1 MCVDNVQHPRPKCF
15 ASVRPRGLNASLC
28 SIPFLSSR
36 ADTNAGEL
44 EGETGYRRWGRRRPL
59 HHLHLRSWPLHA
71 SDRCSPR
78 PLALLPLRAHACGA
92 ALTLLASWVPSE
104 CAPIRSGGERPPAA
118 CPGLCLSIR
127 PFPNCTC
134 FSTQPAMFPFVSLL
148 QDATSGERL
157 SLGAYQAEFVASA
170 AALRARTFG
179 IPKPSRRL
187 SEPESL
193 SCLPAL
199 PPIPHLRLPRCRR
212 GGPKL
217 ICAGSPTP
225 DFISTTFP
233 LHLPLIC
240 TSFVPR
246 LFRA

>member
-104 CAPIRSGGERPPAA
+104 CAPILSGGEHPPAA
-118 CPGLCLSIR
+118 CPGLCLSS
-127 PFPNCTC
+127 P
-134 FSTQPAMFPFVSLL
+134 S
-148 QDATSGERL
+148 E
-157 SLGAYQAEFVASA
+157 
-170 AALRARTFG
+170 
-179 IPKPSRRL
+179 IP
-187 SEPESL
+187 
-193 SCLPAL
+193 
-199 PPIPHLRLPRCRR
+199 PRVGC
-212 GGPKL
+212 
-217 ICAGSPTP
+217 P
-225 DFISTTFP
+225 DFINTPAFLRLSNLISVNNNIIILIKLSLVKISRHIISIEIVPSQAPARSINLGIKNCFSFPYPSTTNCF
-233 LHLPLIC
+233 
-240 TSFVPR
+240 S
-246 LFRA
+246 